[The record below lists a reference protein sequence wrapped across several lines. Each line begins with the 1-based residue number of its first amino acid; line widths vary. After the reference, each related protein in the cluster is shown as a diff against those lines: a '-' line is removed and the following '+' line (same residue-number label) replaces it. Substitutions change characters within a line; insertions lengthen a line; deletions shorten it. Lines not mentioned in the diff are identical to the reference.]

1 MVEALV
7 SQAASNQAASA
18 YKARD
23 VVNAPAIKERIKARS
38 TERGD
43 TADIAAWLTNH
54 FSRHVIGNVQA
65 DAPALQR
72 IDSAR
77 ELQDLMGRKE
87 PPAWA
92 QELTV
97 VSFGGST

>member
-1 MVEALV
+1 M
-7 SQAASNQAASA
+7 SQAASNQTASA

-65 DAPALQR
+65 MHLPCNALTAPA
-72 IDSAR
+72 SC
-77 ELQDLMGRKE
+77 K
-87 PPAWA
+87 
-92 QELTV
+92 T
-97 VSFGGST
+97 